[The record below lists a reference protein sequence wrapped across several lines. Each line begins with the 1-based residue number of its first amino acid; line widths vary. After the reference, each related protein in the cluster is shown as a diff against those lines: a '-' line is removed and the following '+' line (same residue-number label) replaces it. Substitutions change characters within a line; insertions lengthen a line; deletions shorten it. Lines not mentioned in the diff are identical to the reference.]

1 MLMEFLDRPIAFQ
14 RAFVNLGAGIT
25 GALLLSQAVYWD
37 KRTNDAGGWFYKTQQ
52 EWEEETGLSRY
63 EQEGARKK
71 LKAMGILEETK
82 RGVPC
87 KTYYRINK
95 LELEKALIQYA
106 ENQQTSLQKTSKP
119 DAGKSASQTWE
130 NQRSITEN
138 TAEITQETTT
148 ETTNKKAQAPACVD
162 DGINSVCRAVFSHW
176 QNVHGKTKA
185 KLTSQRLQK
194 IKARLKEGYQV
205 DQLCK
210 AIDGVK
216 LSPYHMGKND
226 TSTVYDD
233 LTTILRDGAQV
244 EKFSTLADNPHARA
258 IATGQY
264 SAQTARNIQAAQAF
278 LESDH
283 NAPI

>member
-1 MLMEFLDRPIAFQ
+1 MLIDFLDRPIAFQ

-25 GALLLSQAVYWD
+25 GALMLSQAVYWD
-37 KRTNDAGGWFYKTQQ
+37 KRTNDPQGWFYKTQQ
-52 EWEEETGLSRY
+52 EWEEETGLTRY

-71 LKAMGILEETK
+71 LKSMGILEEIK

-106 ENQQTSLQKTSKP
+106 ENQQTSLRKTSKQESEKP
-119 DAGKSASQTWE
+119 TNQTRE

-138 TAEITQETTT
+138 TTEITQETTT
-148 ETTNKKAQAPACVD
+148 ETTYKKAQAPAVVSD
-162 DGINSVCRAVFSHW
+162 NGNSVISTVFSHW
-176 QNVHGKTKA
+176 QNVHGKAKA
-185 KLTSQRLQK
+185 KLTSNRLQK
-194 IKARLKEGYQV
+194 IKARLKEGYTV
-205 DQLCK
+205 EQLCR

-226 TSTVYDD
+226 TGTVYDD

-244 EKFSTLADNPHARA
+244 EKFSALAENPHAKA
-258 IATGQY
+258 IANGQY
-264 SAQTARNIQAAQAF
+264 SATTARNIQAAQAW
-278 LESDH
+278 LESED
-283 NAPI
+283 NAAF